1 MGLFSL
7 LSKETVPMSENQDQ
21 NVNGFTNR
29 HIQII
34 RSLHKLGE
42 KKNFTQSIFSVCL
55 QFRQVLNIQ

>member
-42 KKNFTQSIFSVCL
+42 KKKLHTKHIFSVL
-55 QFRQVLNIQ
+55 AV